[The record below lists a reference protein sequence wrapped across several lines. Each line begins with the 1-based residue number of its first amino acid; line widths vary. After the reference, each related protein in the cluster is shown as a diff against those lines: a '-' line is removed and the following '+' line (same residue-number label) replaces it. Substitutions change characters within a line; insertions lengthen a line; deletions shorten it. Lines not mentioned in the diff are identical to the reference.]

1 MTQDAHQIRLPGE
14 AASSLDALWNRVA
27 SPFGIDISREELRS
41 VAAAVSS
48 AARSVDMLPERLLV
62 LIKDSWSAH
71 PELGARED
79 RQAMQRILTEVV
91 SLCICEFYHTSGAG
105 RR

>member
-1 MTQDAHQIRLPGE
+1 VTSPLRPLFCCGPTAPIDIPRPLDMTQDAHQIRLPGE

-48 AARSVDMLPERLLV
+48 AARSVDMLPE
-62 LIKDSWSAH
+62 
-71 PELGARED
+71 
-79 RQAMQRILTEVV
+79 
-91 SLCICEFYHTSGAG
+91 
-105 RR
+105 